1 MFTSESLDLRLV
13 WIIARSTRISGK
25 ESWMESDLWV
35 IIITTSNLL
44 KGMLWDPQE
53 LILLDMPQIYL
64 EVEVVAEVVV

>member
-25 ESWMESDLWV
+25 ESWMESDPWV